1 MHMYVGR
8 LRPSSFLYQSRHY
21 YYYSGHQVGEALF
34 SQEGEEDRRFPSC
47 GGVTIS
53 RMDETQPLLRQ
64 RTNEYTAHRQQD
76 KLDGSHRPDFDP
88 NGDPDDP
95 QNWKTSYKWG
105 VVLLLAFMAF
115 SVTFNCIGLVP
126 VANNIVADLDHASG
140 RESSSAASVL
150 LVTI

>member
-1 MHMYVGR
+1 
-8 LRPSSFLYQSRHY
+8 
-21 YYYSGHQVGEALF
+21 
-34 SQEGEEDRRFPSC
+34 
-47 GGVTIS
+47 
-53 RMDETQPLLRQ
+53 MDETQPLLRQ